1 MIKIQNTQSNL
12 QRKII
17 NTMMHSGKKTTSEK
31 ILLKSVKRVQK
42 QSVKNFKQQ
51 LKSALINT
59 TPTFKVNEQI
69 VKRGKRKSV
78 KVVPSFISGDTLR
91 LTSAL
96 KLLKTSAVKSRKS
109 QPFYVSLVDEILSA
123 SISKSMA
130 VDKKAEIQSQVLL
143 NKRYLS
149 KFRW

>member
-42 QSVKNFKQQ
+42 QSVKNFKQL